1 MKVYSIKEPIYGF
14 YIYQMSSLT
23 DPELVLEHFEHALS
37 IEDDNPLAKF
47 LYDKWDD
54 VSVEPAENLTARQY
68 LDVIDKS
75 GAGYDLVKNDTKC
88 MNISDEYQKF
98 IVEKKRRGK
107 KPPATSDVPL
117 EAKPKPKPKG
127 KGKGKMGVEIQ
138 SSGGIVDLNN

>member
-1 MKVYSIKEPIYGF
+1 MKLFKITEPSQGF
-14 YIYQMSSLT
+14 YIYQLSGLT

-138 SSGGIVDLNN
+138 SSGGVVDLNN

>member
-14 YIYQMSSLT
+14 YIYQLSGLT
-23 DPELVLEHFEHALS
+23 DPELVLEHYEHSLS

-47 LYDKWDD
+47 LYDKWDEI
-54 VSVEPAENLTARQY
+54 SVETAENLTARQY
-68 LDVIDKS
+68 LDIVDKS
-75 GAGYDLVKNDTKC
+75 GAGYELVKNDPKC
-88 MNISDEYQKF
+88 INVSDEYQKF

-107 KPPATSDVPL
+107 KQPATSDVPL

-138 SSGGIVDLNN
+138 GSSGIVDLNN

>member
-23 DPELVLEHFEHALS
+23 DPELVLEHFEHSLS

-54 VSVEPAENLTARQY
+54 VTVEPAETLTARQF
-68 LDVIDKS
+68 LDVVDKS
-75 GAGYDLVKNDTKC
+75 GAGYDLVKNDSKC
-88 MNISDEYQKF
+88 INVSDEYQKF

-107 KPPATSDVPL
+107 SNLPPLMSLWKPNPSQSQK
-117 EAKPKPKPKG
+117 AKAKVKWVLKS
-127 KGKGKMGVEIQ
+127 KVQ
-138 SSGGIVDLNN
+138 ADLLI

>member
-47 LYDKWDD
+47 LYDRWDD

-75 GAGYDLVKNDTKC
+75 GAWYDLVKNDTKC

-138 SSGGIVDLNN
+138 SSGGVVDLNN